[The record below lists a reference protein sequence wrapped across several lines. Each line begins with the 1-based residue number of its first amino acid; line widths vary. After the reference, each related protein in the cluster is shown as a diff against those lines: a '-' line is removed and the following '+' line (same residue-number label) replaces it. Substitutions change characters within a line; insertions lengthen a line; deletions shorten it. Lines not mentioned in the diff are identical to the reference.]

1 MIHFDIQKAFGDIGR
16 TLANNLGYD
25 YILNGYD
32 DNGQYG
38 VTPKNSFVRLD
49 TLWNEKDRTTLDN
62 GSGSLANHPLQ
73 VMIMVAKS
81 SGGNVSFKALADL
94 AQAQAE
100 FYEGLELATAK
111 VFKTFPSPLLT
122 ETTST
127 SGSQFD
133 THIGYA
139 LTVQIESIE

>member
-16 TLANNLGYD
+16 ALADNLGYD

-32 DNGQYG
+32 DSGQYN
-38 VTPKNSFVRLD
+38 VTPSNSFIRLD
-49 TLWNEKDRTTLDN
+49 TPWNEKARTTLDN
-62 GSGSLANHPLQ
+62 GSGGLANHPLQ

-94 AQAQAE
+94 SQAQSS
-100 FYEGLELATAK
+100 FPEGLELGTAK
-111 VFKTFPSPLLT
+111 VFKTFPSPALIE
-122 ETTST
+122 ET
-127 SGSQFD
+127 
-133 THIGYA
+133 HYGYA